1 MSDSTLPLT
10 DLSPLLDKEIV
21 ARFDGGNVSSDGGLI
36 VLREVER
43 RTRLSA
49 RLPPAWTIHAL
60 PVASGIATLK

>member
-1 MSDSTLPLT
+1 MSDPTLPLT

-49 RLPPAWTIHAL
+49 RRRAQNPPYPQL
-60 PVASGIATLK
+60 SNGIAT

>member
-1 MSDSTLPLT
+1 MSDPTLPLT

-36 VLREVER
+36 VLRAVER

-49 RLPPAWTIHAL
+49 RLAA
-60 PVASGIATLK
+60 